1 MTADRVLAHV
11 RATGLLPAGGA
22 VVVMLSGGR
31 DSVCLLD
38 VARRLVGPGC
48 VSALH
53 VNYGLRA
60 EADGDQ
66 THCEELCA
74 ALGIELA
81 VERVVAPR
89 RGNLHAWARDA
100 RYGAAARL
108 ALERGARVAA
118 GHTATD
124 QAETVLYR
132 LAASP
137 GRRALLGMAA
147 RDGRLV
153 RPLLEVTREE
163 TRAYCGARGLEWRD
177 DPSNEDVEF
186 ARARVRRDVLPAL
199 RELNPAAERTI
210 AETAH
215 LLRDEAEVLDRAVAA
230 ARYDEHVLRFREYS
244 TREEA
249 LGAAGSAS

>member
-1 MTADRVLAHV
+1 MTADGVLAHV

-38 VARRLVGPGC
+38 VARRLAGPGC
-48 VSALH
+48 ASALH

-60 EADGDQ
+60 ESDDDQ

-74 ALGIELA
+74 ALGVELA
-81 VERVVAPR
+81 VERVTAPR

-108 ALERGARVAA
+108 ALERRARVAA

-137 GRRALLGMAA
+137 GRRALLGMPA

-153 RPLLEVTREE
+153 RPLLEVTREQ
-163 TRAYCGARGLEWRD
+163 TAAYCRERGLAWR
-177 DPSNEDVEF
+177 ED
-186 ARARVRRDVLPAL
+186 A
-199 RELNPAAERTI
+199 
-210 AETAH
+210 
-215 LLRDEAEVLDRAVAA
+215 
-230 ARYDEHVLRFREYS
+230 
-244 TREEA
+244 
-249 LGAAGSAS
+249 